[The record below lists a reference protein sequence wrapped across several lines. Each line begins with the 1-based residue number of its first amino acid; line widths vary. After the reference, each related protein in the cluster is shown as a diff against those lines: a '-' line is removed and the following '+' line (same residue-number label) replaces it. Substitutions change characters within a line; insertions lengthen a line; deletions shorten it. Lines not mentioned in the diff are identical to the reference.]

1 MKRPKRTRPLRGLA
15 AVRAE
20 RSEARRSILDA
31 ANAHR
36 QKVDPNAHPWGR
48 RHIQQAVFVVRQSR
62 LVAPKV
68 LTAAGFRPT
77 GPRS

>member
-1 MKRPKRTRPLRGLA
+1 MAHVDLLLRRSART
-15 AVRAE
+15 
-20 RSEARRSILDA
+20 EARQKILDA

-48 RHIQQAVFVVRQSR
+48 RHIQQAVFVARQSK

-68 LTAAGFRPT
+68 LVAAGYRPT
-77 GPRS
+77 GR

>member
-1 MKRPKRTRPLRGLA
+1 MPKLPVADLTP
-15 AVRAE
+15 VRSRNPQA
-20 RSEARRSILDA
+20 EARRAVLDA

-36 QKVDPNAHPWGR
+36 QRVDPNAHPWGR

-68 LTAAGFRPT
+68 LTAAGYRPT
-77 GPRS
+77 GR

>member
-1 MKRPKRTRPLRGLA
+1 VKRPKRTRPLTGLA
-15 AVRAE
+15 LRRAN
-20 RSEARRSILDA
+20 RSEARQSILDA

-36 QKVDPNAHPWGR
+36 LRLNPNAHPWGR

-68 LTAAGFRPT
+68 LAAAGFRPT
-77 GPRS
+77 GR